1 MKKES
6 IIKAFFGSNAVMS
19 VVILGLI
26 TIFLFKEGIEFFGQ
40 YRDEMNT
47 YRSSGMEYANV
58 VSKQHDSQTLL
69 FRYLE
74 GILANETKFF
84 DSLGENSEK
93 KIQAET
99 AKNEFLKI
107 SQSFQTIKESLLNYE
122 KKVVKWAAETKLFLS
137 KQKTIL
143 RLKKEALSS
152 NLPAEDFN
160 LSLEEIENR
169 TYFSHKELE
178 SWYYYFTRH
187 EREDL
192 AKQINPSIGSESGT
206 YKEKMISNLIA
217 QIQSSYKDQYLQ
229 ISQTQAKDF
238 RKLFENFDGDFSLPE
253 SQNDFSKAKE
263 AVFEYLNEIPDYEKR
278 LSLWNPDSSF
288 PLFRAVTG
296 FLLGTDWVTNS
307 ARQDWYG
314 VLPLF
319 SGSLLVTLIAL
330 VLAIPLGVGS
340 AIYINQIASKKEQAI
355 IKPSIEFISAIPSV
369 VIGFFGIAVLGGI
382 ISEFTNE
389 RLNSLTAGCLLA
401 LMTVPTI
408 FTLAE
413 DALNNVPRALRD
425 ASLSLGANQWQT
437 CIKIIV
443 PSAITGIISAILLGL
458 GRVIGETM
466 VVLLCAGNRIAIP
479 DFTSGLGVFAQPV
492 HTMTGIIAQEMG
504 EVEFE
509 SIHYRALFMVGVVLF
524 TLSLS
529 INFLSQTIAGK
540 YKANY

>member
-1 MKKES
+1 
-6 IIKAFFGSNAVMS
+6 MS

-26 TIFLFKEGIEFFGQ
+26 TIFLFKEGVGFFGQ
-40 YRDEMNT
+40 YRDEMNV
-47 YRSSGMEYANV
+47 YRSSGMEYANI

-69 FRYLE
+69 FRYIE
-74 GILANETKFF
+74 GILARETEYY
-84 DSLGENSEK
+84 DSLPKYSPKKEK
-93 KIQAET
+93 AKI
-99 AKNEFLKI
+99 AKNNFLKF
-107 SQSFQTIKESLLNYE
+107 SQEFQQVKDLLLNYE
-122 KKVVKWAAETKLFLS
+122 KKVVKWAAETKLFLG

-143 RLKKEALSS
+143 SLKKEALKK
-152 NLPAEDFN
+152 NIPTEDFM
-160 LSLEEIENR
+160 LSLQEIEDR
-169 TYFSHKELE
+169 TFFVYQELE
-178 SWYYYFTRH
+178 SWYYYFIRH
-187 EREDL
+187 DREDL
-192 AKQINPSIGSESGT
+192 AKQINSSIGSESGT
-206 YKEKMISNLIA
+206 YTEKTISNLVP
-217 QIQSSYKDQYLQ
+217 QIQKSYNEQYIE
-229 ISQTQAKDF
+229 ISQRQAQDF
-238 RKLFENFDGDFSLPE
+238 KNLFSDFTDTFSL
-253 SQNDFSKAKE
+253 SDSKNDFFKARQ
-263 AVFEYLNEIPDYEKR
+263 ALFEYLSEIPEYEKR
-278 LSLWNPDSSF
+278 LSLWNPGTSF
-288 PLFRAVTG
+288 PFFRAITG

-314 VLPLF
+314 VIPLF

-330 VLAIPLGVGS
+330 LLAIPLGVGS
-340 AIYINQIASKKEQAI
+340 AIYINQMASVKEQAI

-413 DALNNVPRALRD
+413 DALNNVPSALRD
-425 ASLSLGANQWQT
+425 ASLSLGANRWQT
-437 CIKIIV
+437 CIRIIV

-479 DFTSGLGVFAQPV
+479 DFTSGFGIFAQPV

-529 INFLSQTIAGK
+529 INFFSQAIAGK

>member
-1 MKKES
+1 
-6 IIKAFFGSNAVMS
+6 
-19 VVILGLI
+19 
-26 TIFLFKEGIEFFGQ
+26 
-40 YRDEMNT
+40 
-47 YRSSGMEYANV
+47 
-58 VSKQHDSQTLL
+58 
-69 FRYLE
+69 
-74 GILANETKFF
+74 
-84 DSLGENSEK
+84 
-93 KIQAET
+93 
-99 AKNEFLKI
+99 
-107 SQSFQTIKESLLNYE
+107 
-122 KKVVKWAAETKLFLS
+122 
-137 KQKTIL
+137 
-143 RLKKEALSS
+143 
-152 NLPAEDFN
+152 
-160 LSLEEIENR
+160 
-169 TYFSHKELE
+169 
-178 SWYYYFTRH
+178 
-187 EREDL
+187 
-192 AKQINPSIGSESGT
+192 
-206 YKEKMISNLIA
+206 MISNLIT
-217 QIQSSYKDQYLQ
+217 QIQSSYKNQYLQ

-238 RKLFENFDGDFSLPE
+238 QNLFENFNVDFSLPE

-340 AIYINQIASKKEQAI
+340 AIYINQMASKKEQAI

-382 ISEFTNE
+382 ISEFTDE

-401 LMTVPTI
+401 LMAVPTI